1 MIAIGIDIGWSQK
14 RPSCCLAVKGVQP
27 NQQNHLRGFVR
38 YEAAHED
45 VWAALFT
52 LDDLVAYIPLLLA
65 QVNDDSVC
73 LVVDGPIGGADRPHS
88 NRHVDSACRQ
98 GGFAR
103 RAQPVDVTTGDGP
116 IYVDATYRVLA
127 PFFQWVDNHQANY
140 MPDPWMGGTIHP
152 HQKLVFA
159 ETNPTVAMAVMLPPQ
174 EPTTL
179 PSRKRRLRRPNRE
192 DGSVNAKSDWYWQ
205 IGVANRA
212 AAVVGSA
219 QVSRERNHERVAGL
233 FCLMLAQMMRQSS
246 GAVCPEVI
254 ALGDNDGVYAMPREL
269 GAGWENDVTRV
280 GINLDNA
287 GCVLR
292 FPNQAAAAGVVAAL
306 VSDHADA
313 DNEALDSTGGDE
325 VQLFLCDNGSVW
337 EKHNDWLEGV
347 NGPVRVSVPAPGG
360 AILVTLTR
368 AQGSGQWM
376 CGPTPLNLAR
386 QCRGFTQPHLSLEK
400 SVQLAVTF
408 EADGV

>member
-14 RPSCCLAVKGVQP
+14 RPSCCLAVKGVRP
-27 NQQNHLRGFVR
+27 NQEKHLRGLVF

-52 LDDLVAYIPLLLA
+52 LDDLVAYIPLLLS
-65 QVNDDSVC
+65 QITDSSVC
-73 LVVDGPIGGADRPHS
+73 LVVDGPIGRRGRPNS

-103 RAQPVDVTTGDGP
+103 RCQPVDVTTGDGP
-116 IYVDATYRVLA
+116 KYVDATYQVLT
-127 PFFQWVDNHQANY
+127 PFFQWLGNQQANY
-140 MPDPWMGGTIHP
+140 VPDPWMGGTIHP
-152 HQKLVFA
+152 DQKLVFA

-174 EPTTL
+174 DPTTL
-179 PSRKRRLRRPNRE
+179 PSRQRRLRRPNRE

-205 IGVANRA
+205 IGVADRA

-246 GAVCPEVI
+246 GDVCPEVI
-254 ALGDNDGVYAMPREL
+254 ALGNNDGIYAVPREL

-287 GCVLR
+287 GCELR
-292 FPNQAAAAGVVAAL
+292 FPNQASASIAVAVL
-306 VSDHADA
+306 TSDHSEAAFD
-313 DNEALDSTGGDE
+313 ALDSTGGDE
-325 VQLFLCDNGSVW
+325 LQLFLCDNGSVW
-337 EKHNDWLEGV
+337 SKHNDWLEGL
-347 NGPVRVSVPAPGG
+347 NGPVRVSALAPAGVIP
-360 AILVTLTR
+360 VTLTR
-368 AQGSGQWM
+368 AQGAGQWI
-376 CGPTPLNLAR
+376 CGPTPLNLSR
-386 QCRGFTQPHLSLEK
+386 QCRDFKQPHLSLEN

-408 EADGV
+408 EADGI

>member
-14 RPSCCLAVKGVQP
+14 RPSCCLAVEGVQL
-27 NQQNHLRGFVR
+27 NQPDHLRGLVR
-38 YEAAHED
+38 YEGAHED

-52 LDDLVAYIPLLLA
+52 LADLVAYIPLLLS
-65 QVNDDSVC
+65 QINDNSVC
-73 LVVDGPIGGADRPHS
+73 LVVDGPIGRTGRPYS

-103 RAQPVDVTTGDGP
+103 RAQPVDLTTGDGP
-116 IYVDATYRVLA
+116 QYVDATYQVLT
-127 PFFQWVDNHQANY
+127 PFFEWQGNHQANY
-140 MPDPWMGGTIHP
+140 VPNPWMGGTIRP
-152 HQKLVFA
+152 DQKLVFA

-174 EPTTL
+174 DPTTL
-179 PSRKRRLRRPNRE
+179 PSRQRRLRRPNRE

-205 IGVANRA
+205 IGVADRA

-254 ALGDNDGVYAMPREL
+254 ALGNNDGVYAVPREL
-269 GAGWENDVTRV
+269 GAGWENDVKRV

-287 GCVLR
+287 SCALR
-292 FPNQAAAAGVVAAL
+292 FSNQATAAVAVAVL
-306 VSDHADA
+306 ASDRA
-313 DNEALDSTGGDE
+313 EAAYEVLDSTGGDE
-325 VQLFLCDNGSVW
+325 LQLFLCDNGSVW
-337 EKHNDWLEGV
+337 EKHNDWLEGL
-347 NGPVRVSVPAPGG
+347 NGPVRVLALAPAG
-360 AILVTLTR
+360 AISVTLR
-368 AQGSGQWM
+368 KAQGAGQWM

-386 QCRGFTQPHLSLEK
+386 QCRGFTQSQLSLEN
-400 SVQLAVTF
+400 SVQLAVAF
-408 EADGV
+408 EADGI